1 MSYTVAYLGFYFS
14 GGGES
19 KIFWGKS
26 GRICMAMG
34 GGFGSMPPEFF
45 FKWCVLENILL
56 KFCQNKNLKIFI
68 FHIKIIH
75 NVCNV

>member
-34 GGFGSMPPEFF
+34 GGVREHAPRIFF
-45 FKWCVLENILL
+45 LNGAFWR
-56 KFCQNKNLKIFI
+56 IFY
-68 FHIKIIH
+68 
-75 NVCNV
+75 